1 MELVSSD
8 GQEAYGKAEA
18 RYVEQLSAQPQL
30 YTIREEA

>member
-1 MELVSSD
+1 MELASSD
-8 GQEAYGKAEA
+8 GQEAKDEVNA